1 MSAIEVRRMP
11 DILFIMLLALVMF
24 GPKKLPEIARQ
35 VGKYLAQFRRMKS
48 ELLDQIN
55 VEALLLQQE
64 ENLNHRE
71 PDNGNQITRLAR

>member
-1 MSAIEVRRMP
+1 MSALEVRRMP
-11 DILFIMLLALVMF
+11 DILFIVLLALVMF

-55 VEALLLQQE
+55 VEALLLQKE

-71 PDNGNQITRLAR
+71 SDNENQITRLAR